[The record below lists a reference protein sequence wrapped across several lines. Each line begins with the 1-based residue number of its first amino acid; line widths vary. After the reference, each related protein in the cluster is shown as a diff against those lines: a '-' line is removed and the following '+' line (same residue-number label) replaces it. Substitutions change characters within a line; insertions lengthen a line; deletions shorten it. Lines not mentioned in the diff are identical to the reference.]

1 MIACPYWYQMA
12 RLAIIG
18 VGRIGGE
25 VAYLASAMGIA
36 DELVLCDSA
45 RDLLRA
51 QVLDLKHTG
60 LDMAISTDKNDIRN
74 ADVCIFSAG
83 LPRTPAVKTRA
94 DLLVANLPAT
104 REAAALLA
112 GFSGILLT
120 VTNPMDINNHYLCT
134 TGGIPRERCLGFG
147 GQLDSA
153 RFGIA
158 LRDRNISGFPFVLG
172 EHGEHQVPVFSRLGT
187 KVGVPR
193 REEILSELRGASMEV
208 IRGKG
213 GTVFGPALHLIHLV
227 RMVLLDT
234 RELAVCSAVLEGEYG
249 ISGCSLGVPVI
260 VGNEGIRRIEEW
272 PLDSWEQTKM
282 DEAGRFARELC
293 RKAVS

>member
-1 MIACPYWYQMA
+1 MIAYPYWYQMA

-36 DELVLCDSA
+36 DELVLYDSA
-45 RDLLRA
+45 QDLLRA

-60 LDMAISTDKNDIRN
+60 LDTAISTDKNDIMD

-83 LPRTPAVKTRA
+83 LPRNPSVRTRA
-94 DLLVANLPAT
+94 DLLDANLPVT
-104 REAAALLA
+104 NEAAALLS
-112 GFSGILLT
+112 GFSGTLIT
-120 VTNPMDINNHYLCT
+120 VTNPVDINNYYLCIKT
-134 TGGIPRERCLGFG
+134 GIPRERCIGFG

-172 EHGEHQVPVFSRLGT
+172 EHGEHQVPVFSRLG
-187 KVGVPR
+187 KEVGVHQ
-193 REEILSELRGASMEV
+193 REEILAELRGASMEV
-208 IRGKG
+208 IKGKG
-213 GTVFGPALHLIHLV
+213 GTVFGPALHLSQLT
-227 RMVLLDT
+227 RMILLDT
-234 RELAVCSAVLEGEYG
+234 RELAVCSMLLEGEYG
-249 ISGCSLGVPVI
+249 IAGCSLGVPVV
-260 VGNEGIRRIEEW
+260 VGNQGIRTIEEW
-272 PLDSWEQTKM
+272 PLDPWEQKMM
-282 DEAGRFARELC
+282 DEAGRFAQDLC